1 MVFQAVVQERDV
13 VVESDR
19 PTASPRRR
27 FLVQLLVV
35 GEVVQDLVVVGLGV
49 VTRAAAV
56 AEDQLL
62 FGPVTQAQVCHV
74 EVDLFKEAATPLTFD
89 PVVSAFLSAAASPA
103 TPLPVSA
110 APCRPLGVCCSFLSP
125 SVPLR
130 LRVEVHVGRPA
141 QAADSRLDEV
151 HDVLELL
158 RVKAVYGVFKRE
170 KKISFSYYLCIIN
183 NINNNNVNVI

>member
-56 AEDQLL
+56 AENQLL

-89 PVVSAFLSAAASPA
+89 PVVSAFLSAAASPT
-103 TPLPVSA
+103 TPLPVS
-110 APCRPLGVCCSFLSP
+110 PPSRLLCVCCSFLSP
-125 SVPLR
+125 SVPLQ

-141 QAADSRLDEV
+141 QSADSRFDEV
-151 HDVLELL
+151 HYVLELL
-158 RVKAVYGVFKRE
+158 RVKAVYGIFKRQN
-170 KKISFSYYLCIIN
+170 KISFS
-183 NINNNNVNVI
+183 